1 MAYKTQ
7 KSLGELF
14 SKDSPP
20 PSEKTACAAG
30 VPRSLARRKVAP
42 LKSAAGFLV
51 VDFSFNPVS
60 FNGEAVQI
68 LGYPD
73 NVENLARSKVLLS
86 EKIRANLVVA
96 PRLGELAFVE
106 EFRSGRRHYYCRAVL
121 VGSAAKEAPHY
132 NIAVLLERGP
142 SGLIPMS
149 KITEQCNLTRREREV
164 LEYLLHG
171 MSSREIASRMNLS
184 PSTVKAFLRLIMLK
198 MGVSSR
204 SAIIVKVLMTE
215 AW

>member
-1 MAYKTQ
+1 
-7 KSLGELF
+7 
-14 SKDSPP
+14 
-20 PSEKTACAAG
+20 
-30 VPRSLARRKVAP
+30 
-42 LKSAAGFLV
+42 
-51 VDFSFNPVS
+51 
-60 FNGEAVQI
+60 
-68 LGYPD
+68 
-73 NVENLARSKVLLS
+73 
-86 EKIRANLVVA
+86 
-96 PRLGELAFVE
+96 
-106 EFRSGRRHYYCRAVL
+106 
-121 VGSAAKEAPHY
+121 
-132 NIAVLLERGP
+132 LERGP